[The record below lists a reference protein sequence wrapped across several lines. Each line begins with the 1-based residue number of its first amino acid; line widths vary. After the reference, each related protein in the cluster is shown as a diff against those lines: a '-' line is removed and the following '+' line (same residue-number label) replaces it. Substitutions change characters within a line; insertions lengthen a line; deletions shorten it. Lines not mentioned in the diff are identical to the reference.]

1 MTIILSIQRK
11 SSKFNMVLSIQSSKL
26 TLISIKRK
34 RIKLTILQIIQR
46 NGSKFSNVLSI
57 QKKRSILTFIPEY
70 IGKE

>member
-1 MTIILSIQRK
+1 
-11 SSKFNMVLSIQSSKL
+11 MVLSIQSSKL

>member
-1 MTIILSIQRK
+1 
-11 SSKFNMVLSIQSSKL
+11 MVLSIQSSKL
-26 TLISIKRK
+26 TLILSIKRK

>member
-1 MTIILSIQRK
+1 M
-11 SSKFNMVLSIQSSKL
+11 
-26 TLISIKRK
+26 TLILSIKRK